1 MKGIPMKKF
10 LLTLF
15 LGLWL
20 TVSNVQAKTINMILA
35 NPPGS
40 TADILARA
48 FADAYQKISGD
59 NIVLLHR
66 PGGNHVIA
74 AMAFRD
80 SPVDTVL
87 FGSSTIHVYNPVL
100 EKELKYVDADFHHIA
115 VVAYGPA
122 FYVTTPSTG
131 LKTPKDLVTKL
142 AQSKLPMIGGYA
154 TAYNLSVDILNRQT
168 VANNKLEIVN
178 YKGGPEVTLGVLSK
192 DISVGLLSATSST
205 FQLIKDDKLHIIGS
219 THSSDLVYNGI
230 LIPSVSQN
238 LKVPQTSG
246 AYYLSIKPNSDLA
259 FIEEFQKNAK
269 LALETDSM
277 KSVMQNSVVFPGD
290 IVGHNQVVKD
300 LEKFRNTVRKVSQ

>member
-1 MKGIPMKKF
+1 MKKC

-15 LGLWL
+15 LGLCL

-40 TADILARA
+40 TSDILARA

-66 PGGNHVIA
+66 PGGNHIIA
-74 AMAFRD
+74 AMTFKE
-80 SPVDTVL
+80 SPANTIM
-87 FGSSTIHVYNPVL
+87 FGTSTINIYNPVL
-100 EKELKYVDADFHHIA
+100 EKDLKYGDTDFHHIA

-122 FYVTTPSTG
+122 FYITTPSTG

-142 AQSKLPMIGGYA
+142 AESKLPMIGGYA

-192 DISVGLLSATSST
+192 DIPVGLLSATSST

-219 THSSDLVYNGI
+219 THSSDLVYNGVH
-230 LIPSVSQN
+230 IPSVSKA
-238 LKVPQTSG
+238 LGVPQTSG
-246 AYYLSIKPNSDLA
+246 AYYLSMKPNSDLA

-269 LALETDSM
+269 LALESDSM
-277 KSVMQNSVVFPGD
+277 KSVMQNNVVFPGNA
-290 IVGHNQVVKD
+290 VGHDQVVKD
-300 LEKFRNTVRKVSQ
+300 IEKFRNTVRKVSQ